1 MGRAVEAHTF
11 NPSTW
16 KAETGGFLSLV
27 YIVNSRMTR
36 APQRKKTLSRKT
48 KKKKKKKK
56 RKKERKKIN
65 KWTGEVALQLRALNA
80 FVEDPG
86 LLITTTLVEA

>member
-27 YIVNSRMTR
+27 YIVNSRITR
-36 APQRKKTLSRKT
+36 APQIKKNPVSKN

-56 RKKERKKIN
+56 KKERKKEN
-65 KWTGEVALQLRALNA
+65 KQMDWRGGSAVKST
-80 FVEDPG
+80 
-86 LLITTTLVEA
+86 

>member
-36 APQRKKTLSRKT
+36 APQRKKTLSLKT

-56 RKKERKKIN
+56 KKERKKEN
-65 KWTGEVALQLRALNA
+65 KQMDWRGGSAVKST
-80 FVEDPG
+80 
-86 LLITTTLVEA
+86 